1 MMVAMPIPLFV
12 LWPKMN
18 KFTGRKLRNK
28 EKSLYVWD
36 KLVLFYK
43 APVVMFHLNM
53 VSYSSIPAGI
63 VHKCKQSLDLVGR
76 SRAIREVHLRAK
88 GSRFEPQRWQ

>member
-1 MMVAMPIPLFV
+1 MMVAMLVPLFV
-12 LWPKMN
+12 LWPKMI

-43 APVVMFHLNM
+43 APVVRFHLNM
-53 VSYSSIPAGI
+53 VS
-63 VHKCKQSLDLVGR
+63 
-76 SRAIREVHLRAK
+76 
-88 GSRFEPQRWQ
+88 